1 MARLT
6 PEQFQE
12 KHNRRLKSS
21 IEDMKLGISRVTEAP
36 TMKAAQKL
44 DKARLNYNAAID
56 SGKMKRRLEAVSLD
70 EWKRKMIDVGV
81 GRVAAGIDAAK
92 DKVVGFAQE
101 FLPYLDSGVTKIK
114 AMPDAT
120 LEDSIA
126 RATAMMRHNAKFQRK
141 G

>member
-1 MARLT
+1 MARLS

-12 KHNRRLKSS
+12 KHNRRLKAS
-21 IEDMKLGISRVTEAP
+21 IEDMKAGVQRVTEAP

-44 DKARLNYNAAID
+44 DKARMNYNAAID
-56 SGKMKRRLEAVSLD
+56 SGKMKRRLEAVGLD
-70 EWKRKMIDVGV
+70 EWKRKMVDVGV

-92 DKVVGFAQE
+92 DKVIGFAAE
-101 FLPYLDSGVTKIK
+101 FLPYLDSGVAKIK
-114 AMPDAT
+114 QMPDAT